1 MAGTPNF
8 TNKVEIDD
16 LKMLKETVKTL
27 EQRVSDLEF
36 ENNYLKDIKVDRI
49 IEKYDEELNIYD
61 ESRPLNNDV
70 LIK

>member
-36 ENNYLKDIKVDRI
+36 ENNYLKDVKVDKI